1 MTAPLPD
8 PLPDELELPLTK
20 SGLPSAVWLVAL
32 TAVGVMLL
40 VAFQGVSATDV
51 ARWAAGIAIIAG
63 GVIFLF
69 LRMAHPVLLHL
80 TRQGSSYRIGSK
92 RWTRSWRD
100 VSAIAA
106 ETTPSKKVWVTVT
119 WKSPQPRMAPMN
131 DMPTEKDGFVTSF
144 GLTPYELAAL
154 LNRYRTGKP

>member
-1 MTAPLPD
+1 MNGTIPD
-8 PLPDELELPLTK
+8 PLPEELELPLK
-20 SGLPSAVWLVAL
+20 KGGLPSAVWLVAL

-40 VAFQGVSATDV
+40 VAFQGVSASDM

-80 TRQGSSYRIGSK
+80 TRQGFTYRIGSK
-92 RWTRSWRD
+92 RWTRYWRD
-100 VSAIAA
+100 VAAIAV
-106 ETTPSKKVWVTVT
+106 ETTASKKVWVTIT

-131 DMPTEKDGFVTSF
+131 DMPTQKDGFVTSF
-144 GLTPYELAAL
+144 GLTPYELAEL
-154 LNRYRTGKP
+154 LNRFRTRKA